1 MSRRNWSILSVSNG
15 LLLLSLVTVAQLEP
29 VSAQDNVPAKLQDF
43 VPVTDDMLLRPQ
55 PDNWITFR
63 NGYNQW
69 GYSSLDEIDT
79 ENVGELRLVWSRAM
93 QSGPQE
99 VEPIVYNGVMFLVN
113 VEDIVQALDASNGD
127 LLWEYRRRLPVDIG
141 RLTGTQYRYRNVA
154 IYGDKIFLATNDAFL
169 VALDVKSGA
178 VVWETKRAD
187 YREKVAQTAGPVIV
201 NGKAIT
207 GSRCDPRS
215 PLPGGCFITAHDVTN
230 GEELWRVHTVA
241 GPDDPGG
248 DTWGGLPLSARRSA
262 SVWMTGSYDPELNL
276 VYWGTGVTA
285 PVPEKLR
292 GSGSGALLYTNS
304 TLAIDPDTGELKW
317 YFQHLPRDNWDL
329 DHPYERMIVQV
340 RVAPSPEEVPWI
352 NPAVRS
358 GETRKVITGIP
369 GKTGIIWTLD
379 AGTGEFLWARP
390 TTYQNVIADVDLDT
404 GRPIINEATIPDSV
418 DAAVLACPHLFG
430 GKNQPSG
437 AYSPVTGAMYMPL
450 NNSCMD
456 AALAVEVAEVSDGI
470 ALSARMR
477 HVPGADP
484 ETAPVG
490 RLQAVSASTGKTLWT
505 YQQRAPI
512 YGSVLAT
519 GGSLIFSGDVV
530 RRFRAFNAEH
540 GTVLWETILNGPVS
554 GRPMT
559 YRVGGRQYLAITAGG
574 VTQGTGFL
582 RLTPELTTA
591 RGSNTIFVFALPP
604 EQ

>member
-187 YREKVAQTAGPVIV
+187 YSEKVAQTAGPVIV

-215 PLPGGCFITAHDVTN
+215 PLPGGCFHHRPRCHEWRGAVARAH
-230 GEELWRVHTVA
+230 
-241 GPDDPGG
+241 
-248 DTWGGLPLSARRSA
+248 
-262 SVWMTGSYDPELNL
+262 
-276 VYWGTGVTA
+276 
-285 PVPEKLR
+285 
-292 GSGSGALLYTNS
+292 
-304 TLAIDPDTGELKW
+304 
-317 YFQHLPRDNWDL
+317 
-329 DHPYERMIVQV
+329 
-340 RVAPSPEEVPWI
+340 
-352 NPAVRS
+352 
-358 GETRKVITGIP
+358 
-369 GKTGIIWTLD
+369 
-379 AGTGEFLWARP
+379 
-390 TTYQNVIADVDLDT
+390 
-404 GRPIINEATIPDSV
+404 
-418 DAAVLACPHLFG
+418 
-430 GKNQPSG
+430 
-437 AYSPVTGAMYMPL
+437 
-450 NNSCMD
+450 
-456 AALAVEVAEVSDGI
+456 
-470 ALSARMR
+470 
-477 HVPGADP
+477 
-484 ETAPVG
+484 
-490 RLQAVSASTGKTLWT
+490 
-505 YQQRAPI
+505 
-512 YGSVLAT
+512 
-519 GGSLIFSGDVV
+519 
-530 RRFRAFNAEH
+530 
-540 GTVLWETILNGPVS
+540 
-554 GRPMT
+554 
-559 YRVGGRQYLAITAGG
+559 GGRAG
-574 VTQGTGFL
+574 
-582 RLTPELTTA
+582 
-591 RGSNTIFVFALPP
+591 
-604 EQ
+604 